1 MEMDDIHSSK
11 RSRMGNGNAGG
22 RDHSSAAAAAAGASK
37 VAQEQRKDEDEE
49 DGDGKSGLGPAAA
62 AAVRGLRPWDQH
74 SAASRIYRVARSSG
88 GKDRHS
94 KVMTAKGLRD
104 RRVRLSVSTAIQF
117 YDLQD
122 RLGYDQPSKAIEWLI
137 KAAAAAISELPS
149 LDGVFSDQPL
159 SGQRQPDPED
169 EEKPARA
176 IEEDDDADVS
186 QIQYVSHQLRRPQ
199 PEDQQ
204 QQQQHFSLTKSTCSS
219 TSETSKG
226 SVLSLSRSEIRVKAR
241 ERARGRTATAKDK
254 DKDTEDD
261 AHMTSAGHHPGLNPS
276 PTPQSSFTELLT
288 GGGGH
293 QNQGHYHGPVTVAH
307 ANPASNFFHK
317 QLRHQPSAATTT
329 DYFGQVG
336 LLGAGSR
343 PLQPM
348 VFSTQTSFG
357 NSPHMGMMPLNVA
370 AAAAAASAAGDHPE
384 IQQHFMQEHLVPYA
398 VTAAGGDFIN
408 FSISSGISGLN
419 RGTLQSNSPSPVLHQ
434 HLQRFSSPADG
445 SNLPIFLGAAAQSSS
460 ASGEAQLPAGF
471 DSRLQLCYDGYRNS
485 DLKGKGKS

>member
-11 RSRMGNGNAGG
+11 RARVGNGSVGG
-22 RDHSSAAAAAAGASK
+22 RDHSNAAVASASK

-49 DGDGKSGLGPAAA
+49 DGDGKSILSPSAA
-62 AAVRGLRPWDQH
+62 AAVRGLRPWHQH

-137 KAAAAAISELPS
+137 KAAAAAISELPA

-159 SGQRQPDPED
+159 SGHRQLEPGD

-176 IEEDDDADVS
+176 IGDDDDADVS
-186 QIQYVSHQLRRPQ
+186 QIQYVSHQLRRHQ
-199 PEDQQ
+199 PEE
-204 QQQQHFSLTKSTCSS
+204 QQQHFSLTKSTCSS

-241 ERARGRTATAKDK
+241 ERARGRTATANEK

-261 AHMTSAGHHPGLNPS
+261 AHMTSAGHHHGLNPS

-288 GGGGH
+288 GSGGGGH
-293 QNQGHYHGPVTVAH
+293 QNQAHYHGPVTVAH
-307 ANPASNFFHK
+307 ANPASNFFQK

-336 LLGAGSR
+336 LLGTGSR

-357 NSPHMGMMPLNVA
+357 NSPHMGMTPLNVA
-370 AAAAAASAAGDHPE
+370 AAAAAASATGDHPE
-384 IQQHFMQEHLVPYA
+384 MQQHFMQEHFVPYA
-398 VTAAGGDFIN
+398 VTAAGET
-408 FSISSGISGLN
+408 SS
-419 RGTLQSNSPSPVLHQ
+419 TSPSPPAYLLSIGGPFSPIR
-434 HLQRFSSPADG
+434 HLRCFINTCRG
-445 SNLPIFLGAAAQSSS
+445 SLL
-460 ASGEAQLPAGF
+460 
-471 DSRLQLCYDGYRNS
+471 R
-485 DLKGKGKS
+485 